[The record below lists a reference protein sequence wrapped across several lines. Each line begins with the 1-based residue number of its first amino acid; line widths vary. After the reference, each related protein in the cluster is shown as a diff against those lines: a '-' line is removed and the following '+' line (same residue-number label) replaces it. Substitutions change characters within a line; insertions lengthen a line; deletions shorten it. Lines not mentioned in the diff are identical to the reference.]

1 MIDNSRRYFWRRRL
15 AVVATGTGT
24 LKLLLPC
31 KDLRGEALMVAK
43 HGQWDHTFDFSF
55 SVAWE
60 AKVRPFLF

>member
-1 MIDNSRRYFWRRRL
+1 LRRRL

-60 AKVRPFLF
+60 AKVRPLLF